1 MLKVLMMTAITAAAL
16 AACAQQNEPESPVV
30 GMANPAAEFC
40 VKQGGK
46 SVIKKDARDNEY
58 GECHLPDGSV
68 VEEWAYFRQHHQ

>member
-1 MLKVLMMTAITAAAL
+1 MLKVLMMTAITAAL

-30 GMANPAAEFC
+30 GIANPAAEFC